1 MCAHVR
7 LLWMMSPKN
16 FVSFPF
22 NNVFHNKTQLFW
34 TKAIEKKSKIKTI
47 WRARAIDS
55 KRHIRRP
62 REVKTME
69 KDHCTERTII
79 WKHQKFYLHLTS
91 KNKSKM
97 KMDERINIFFDC
109 ESLSN
114 TIKGKVFIKFFQ
126 SYTNYCIARNTGI

>member
-97 KMDERINIFFDC
+97 KMDERINIFSTVNPFLTLLK
-109 ESLSN
+109 ESFYKILS
-114 TIKGKVFIKFFQ
+114 KLHQ
-126 SYTNYCIARNTGI
+126 LLHR

>member
-22 NNVFHNKTQLFW
+22 NNVFHNKTQLFLD
-34 TKAIEKKSKIKTI
+34 EGDRKKSKIKTI

-69 KDHCTERTII
+69 RSLYRTKLLYENTET
-79 WKHQKFYLHLTS
+79 FNLHLTS
-91 KNKSKM
+91 KNKSRIKID
-97 KMDERINIFFDC
+97 KRINTFCSSECLIYR
-109 ESLSN
+109 
-114 TIKGKVFIKFFQ
+114 IKGKVLKNFQ
-126 SYTNYCIARNTGI
+126 TYTNYFIATNTGI